1 MNRMQFD
8 LSQTEDYS
16 PEDNF
21 SYNSEEPLWRSMVF
35 STVLYL
41 VRIKNIKQVRDTFL
55 QGFKSQVSMYTVSLA
70 LAPGKGILS
79 KRRTSIGFPGRETF
93 NFYF

>member
-1 MNRMQFD
+1 
-8 LSQTEDYS
+8 
-16 PEDNF
+16 
-21 SYNSEEPLWRSMVF
+21 MVS

-55 QGFKSQVSMYTVSLA
+55 QGFKTQVRMYTVSLA

-79 KRRTSIGFPGRETF
+79 KRRTSIGFPGREAF

>member
-1 MNRMQFD
+1 LR
-8 LSQTEDYS
+8 QTEAWKTAS
-16 PEDNF
+16 H
-21 SYNSEEPLWRSMVF
+21 NSEELIWKSTVF